1 MPGLNINNLSANPP
15 SQEPDELD
23 PTDIDL
29 SDIELDPKKN
39 VLEVEYPDG
48 SITINLG
55 GIVTPK
61 ENTKFEDNLAD
72 SLSDSK
78 RGRIADELLRGIESD
93 NDSRKEWLENRA
105 EGIKLLG
112 LKIEGMRS
120 QAGDGASPVEGMS
133 QVRHPLLLEA
143 LIRFQAN
150 AFAEMFP
157 ADGPVKVRDDDPNSS
172 PDEDSLAD
180 LLEKDLNHY
189 LTAVDK
195 DYVAD
200 SDALLLRVGLDGCGF
215 KKVYHDPIKRRPVS
229 LSVSAED
236 LIVSQSALSLA
247 SAGRVTHRSFM
258 RPSIM
263 KRMQLLGVYRDVE
276 LGDPGY
282 AEKSPIDSETEAVSG
297 RVKNEASEA
306 ADRDYEIYECYCEL
320 DIEGFEHETKGKKD
334 GLAIPYKVV
343 IEKESKQVL
352 EIRRNYD
359 PDDDMCMPKTYF
371 VQYPFIRGFGFYG
384 IGLSHILGNMTNGL
398 TAAWREFIDAG
409 MFANFPGFLY
419 AKSAGRQNSNEFRVP
434 PGGGAPIETGGLPI
448 QQAVMPL
455 PYKEPGPVFVQFM
468 DNVAQTGQRLG
479 GTAEVM
485 VGEGR
490 KDAPVGTTLA
500 LIEQAIKPMMA
511 VHKRLHQA
519 QAEELQLLVERFRE
533 DPEAFWRH
541 NKQPANDWDEPSFI
555 QALDDYNIV
564 PQADP
569 NTASHLQRTSRN
581 AALYQM
587 AKDDPAAFDLT
598 EIRKVSLKGIGFGQ
612 PDQFLAKN
620 PSGPPPDPD
629 AQAKQM
635 QAQAQMIAAQAK
647 AQDVAQKG
655 KLAQLDY
662 QNQAQD
668 RSADMQIQR
677 EKLQTEKVIHGTG
690 LVADHVAQT
699 RQLGADVNSQLMQH
713 GSNAA
718 LQVLSHDHDIHS
730 KAIGAALAPKPD
742 TPITP

>member
-297 RVKNEASEA
+297 LVKNEASEA
-306 ADRDYEIYECYCEL
+306 AGSVLGIEL
-320 DIEGFEHETKGKKD
+320 VNDKSE
-334 GLAIPYKVV
+334 L
-343 IEKESKQVL
+343 
-352 EIRRNYD
+352 R
-359 PDDDMCMPKTYF
+359 
-371 VQYPFIRGFGFYG
+371 
-384 IGLSHILGNMTNGL
+384 ILVCNNC
-398 TAAWREFIDAG
+398 RF
-409 MFANFPGFLY
+409 
-419 AKSAGRQNSNEFRVP
+419 
-434 PGGGAPIETGGLPI
+434 TG
-448 QQAVMPL
+448 
-455 PYKEPGPVFVQFM
+455 
-468 DNVAQTGQRLG
+468 
-479 GTAEVM
+479 
-485 VGEGR
+485 
-490 KDAPVGTTLA
+490 
-500 LIEQAIKPMMA
+500 
-511 VHKRLHQA
+511 
-519 QAEELQLLVERFRE
+519 
-533 DPEAFWRH
+533 
-541 NKQPANDWDEPSFI
+541 S
-555 QALDDYNIV
+555 
-564 PQADP
+564 
-569 NTASHLQRTSRN
+569 
-581 AALYQM
+581 
-587 AKDDPAAFDLT
+587 DLT
-598 EIRKVSLKGIGFGQ
+598 L
-612 PDQFLAKN
+612 
-620 PSGPPPDPD
+620 
-629 AQAKQM
+629 
-635 QAQAQMIAAQAK
+635 
-647 AQDVAQKG
+647 
-655 KLAQLDY
+655 
-662 QNQAQD
+662 
-668 RSADMQIQR
+668 RSAELWI
-677 EKLQTEKVIHGTG
+677 
-690 LVADHVAQT
+690 
-699 RQLGADVNSQLMQH
+699 
-713 GSNAA
+713 
-718 LQVLSHDHDIHS
+718 
-730 KAIGAALAPKPD
+730 
-742 TPITP
+742 